1 MVASQARLAE
11 TPESVVLQLSEH
23 MEALASAGDWDEV
36 EDIAVRLRSAVLNV
50 PEADRRPIVLAVKR
64 STEKVSAEAQ
74 KARQTVTGKIS
85 ELRRGQA
92 AKKAYELR

>member
-1 MVASQARLAE
+1 MAANQAVLTE
-11 TPESVVLQLSEH
+11 TPESIVLEMSEH
-23 MEALASAGDWDEV
+23 MEALAIAGEWDDI
-36 EDIAVRLRSAVLNV
+36 EDIAVRLRSAIMNV
-50 PEADRRPIVLAVKR
+50 PEADRRPILIAVQR
-64 STEKVSAEAQ
+64 STQKVAAEAQ